1 MQRNL
6 LKSSTDKIRKCQGE
20 AVEKF
25 FKFKKKI
32 FVIKHA

>member
-6 LKSSTDKIRKCQGE
+6 LKSSTDKISKCQEE
-20 AVEKF
+20 AVEKY
-25 FKFKKKI
+25 FKFKKNI